1 MQEKSAIGTRQTSV
15 HLNGEVTAVD
25 FGHDYKY
32 YAVRNDG
39 TASIY
44 VSTENSECTVGANG
58 VVCVPAGGGYTHYNG
73 YGGSKK
79 IYLSGNGAVT
89 VIAQDDASCPFKSA
103 PVSGGGEGGDADTVN
118 GHTVDADVPAD
129 AKFTDTTYDA
139 ATQTEDGLMSAE
151 DKTKLDGIEEGANK
165 TVVDTALSG
174 TSTNPVQNKVI
185 NAALNGK
192 AANSHTHDSRY
203 YTEAEIDAMLDEK
216 AGKDAM
222 TGATSSADGMSGL
235 VPSPSA
241 GNQEKFLRADGTW
254 DIAFSYDYVAD
265 NWLSPSSGDSYWHT
279 PSSQGEGP
287 SVGRYVAKP
296 VKDLINGEDGY
307 IARIITVYFPYSNT
321 LNNYKG
327 LYLYEYSQHQYTIYH
342 NTSIE
347 EQGFGAGDIAIFFSC
362 RNKDKTGQF
371 VRHHLISVKRAGS
384 IIFTDFFKEFMFSD
398 SFYETFNS
406 NLKIKHGNMSF
417 TRVTSATQYDV
428 TFDTPFE
435 NVPNIQVSYTDSSGT
450 SSSYVSLIS
459 SSKTGFSVKGS
470 YLTGFNWLA
479 IGV

>member
-1 MQEKSAIGTRQTSV
+1 MVKTVTLTAGTPQAVTFSEAYPFYWIDNKTSGDV
-15 HLNGEVTAVD
+15 
-25 FGHDYKY
+25 
-32 YAVRNDG
+32 YASVGTPEPDTDG
-39 TASIY
+39 TYTIAAGSQLRISGGDFNGGIVLLGEGNVQVVAS
-44 VSTENSECTVGANG
+44 G
-58 VVCVPAGGGYTHYNG
+58 
-73 YGGSKK
+73 
-79 IYLSGNGAVT
+79 
-89 VIAQDDASCPFKSA
+89 IAACPFKSA

-118 GHTVDADVPAD
+118 GHTVEADVPAD
-129 AKFTDTTYDA
+129 AVFTDTTYDA
-139 ATQTEDGLMSAE
+139 ATLTDDGLMSAA
-151 DKTKLDGIEEGANK
+151 DKSKIDGIEEGANK
-165 TVVDTALSG
+165 TVVDTALSS

-185 NAALNGK
+185 SAALNSK
-192 AANSHTHDSRY
+192 ASSSHFHDSRY
-203 YTEAEIDAMLDEK
+203 YTETEIDAKLDEK

-265 NWLSPSSGDSYWHT
+265 NWLSPSSGDSDWHT

-371 VRHHLISVKRAGS
+371 VRHHLISVKRADS
-384 IIFTDFFKEFMFSD
+384 IIYTDFFKEFMFSD
-398 SFYETFNS
+398 LFYETFDS
-406 NLKIKHGNMSF
+406 NLKIKRGNMSF

-435 NVPNIQVSYTDSSGT
+435 NVPNIQLSYTDSSAS

-459 SSKTGFSVKGS
+459 SSKDGFSVRGS

>member
-1 MQEKSAIGTRQTSV
+1 MVKTVTLTAETPQAVAFSEAYPFYWIDNKTS
-15 HLNGEVTAVD
+15 GEV
-25 FGHDYKY
+25 
-32 YAVRNDG
+32 YASVGSTPEPGKDG
-39 TASIY
+39 TYTIAAGSQLRISGGDFNGGIVLLGEGKVQVVAS
-44 VSTENSECTVGANG
+44 G
-58 VVCVPAGGGYTHYNG
+58 
-73 YGGSKK
+73 
-79 IYLSGNGAVT
+79 
-89 VIAQDDASCPFKSA
+89 IAACPFKSA

-129 AKFTDTTYDA
+129 AVFTDTTYEA
-139 ATQTEDGLMSAE
+139 ATPTEDGLMSAE
-151 DKTKLDGIEEGANK
+151 DKTRLDGIEEGANK
-165 TVVDTALSG
+165 TVVDTALSS

-192 AANSHTHDSRY
+192 ASSSHTHDSRY

-241 GNQEKFLRADGTW
+241 GNQEKFLRADGKW

-265 NWLSPSSGDSYWHT
+265 NWLSPSSGDSDWHT

-307 IARIITVYFPYSNT
+307 NARIITVFFPYSNT
-321 LNNYKG
+321 TNNIKG
-327 LYLYEYSQHQYTIYH
+327 LYLYEYSQAQRTYYH
-342 NTSIE
+342 NSSLE
-347 EQGFGAGDIAIFFSC
+347 NQGFRAGDVATFLSYKNNDNSGNIPS
-362 RNKDKTGQF
+362 
-371 VRHHLISVKRAGS
+371 HHLISVKRAGS
-384 IIFTDFFKEFMFSD
+384 IIYTDFFKEFMFSD

>member
-1 MQEKSAIGTRQTSV
+1 MVKTITLTAGTPQAVTFSEAYPFYWIDNKTSGDV
-15 HLNGEVTAVD
+15 
-25 FGHDYKY
+25 
-32 YAVRNDG
+32 YASVGSTPEPGKDG
-39 TASIY
+39 TYTIAAGSQLRISGGDFNGGIVLLGEGKVQVVASGI
-44 VSTENSECTVGANG
+44 
-58 VVCVPAGGGYTHYNG
+58 
-73 YGGSKK
+73 
-79 IYLSGNGAVT
+79 
-89 VIAQDDASCPFKSA
+89 ASCPFKSA

-129 AKFTDTTYDA
+129 AVFTDTTYDA
-139 ATQTEDGLMSAE
+139 ATLTEDGLMSAA

-192 AANSHTHDSRY
+192 AASSHTHDDRY

-241 GNQEKFLRADGTW
+241 GNQEKFLRADGKW
-254 DIAFSYDYVAD
+254 DIAFSYDYIAD
-265 NWLSPSSGDSYWHT
+265 NFLSSIPVVPYWRSPT
-279 PSSQGEGP
+279 APEEAKAT
-287 SVGRYVAKP
+287 GRYVAKP
-296 VKDLINGEDGY
+296 IKDLINGEDGY
-307 IARIITVYFPYSNT
+307 NARIITVFFPYSNT
-321 LNNYKG
+321 TNNIKG
-327 LYLYEYSQHQYTIYH
+327 LYLYEYSQAQATYYH
-342 NTSIE
+342 NSSLE
-347 EQGFGAGDIAIFFSC
+347 NQGFRAGDVATFFSF
-362 RNKDKTGQF
+362 RNNNNSD
-371 VRHHLISVKRAGS
+371 RIPSHHLISVKRADS

-459 SSKTGFSVKGS
+459 SSKDGFSVKGS

>member
-1 MQEKSAIGTRQTSV
+1 MVKTVTLTAGTPQAVTFSEAYPFYWIDNKTS
-15 HLNGEVTAVD
+15 GEVFASVGGTPEP
-25 FGHDYKY
+25 GK
-32 YAVRNDG
+32 DG
-39 TASIY
+39 TYTIAAGSQLRVSGCDFNGGIVLLGEGRVQVVAS
-44 VSTENSECTVGANG
+44 G
-58 VVCVPAGGGYTHYNG
+58 
-73 YGGSKK
+73 
-79 IYLSGNGAVT
+79 
-89 VIAQDDASCPFKSA
+89 IAACPFKSA

-118 GHTVDADVPAD
+118 GHTVEADVPAD
-129 AKFTDTTYDA
+129 AVFTDTTYDA
-139 ATQTEDGLMSAE
+139 ATQTEDGLMSVA

-165 TVVDTALSG
+165 TVVDTALSS

-192 AANSHTHDSRY
+192 ASSSHTHDSRY

-235 VPSPSA
+235 VPAPSA

-265 NWLSPSSGDSYWHT
+265 KWLSPSSGDSNWHT

-287 SVGRYVAKP
+287 SVGRYVARP

-321 LNNYKG
+321 LNNYKD
-327 LYLYEYSQHQYTIYH
+327 LYLYEYPQTQFTFYH

-347 EQGFGAGDIAIFFSC
+347 EQGFEAGDIAIFFSC
-362 RNKDKTGQF
+362 RNKDKSGQH
-371 VRHHLISVKRAGS
+371 VRHHLISVKRADS
-384 IIFTDFFKEFMFSD
+384 IIYTDFFKEFMFSD
-398 SFYETFNS
+398 SFYETFDS
-406 NLKIKHGNMSF
+406 NLKIKRGNMSF

-435 NVPNIQVSYTDSSGT
+435 NVPNIQLSYTDSSAT

-459 SSKTGFSVKGS
+459 SSKDGFSVKGS
-470 YLTGFNWLA
+470 YLTGFDWLA

>member
-1 MQEKSAIGTRQTSV
+1 MVKTVTLTAGTPQAVTFSEAYPFYWIDNKTS
-15 HLNGEVTAVD
+15 GEVFASVGGTPEP
-25 FGHDYKY
+25 GK
-32 YAVRNDG
+32 DG
-39 TASIY
+39 TYTIAAGSQLRISGGDFNGGIVLLGEGRVQVVAS
-44 VSTENSECTVGANG
+44 G
-58 VVCVPAGGGYTHYNG
+58 
-73 YGGSKK
+73 
-79 IYLSGNGAVT
+79 
-89 VIAQDDASCPFKSA
+89 IAACPFKSA

-118 GHTVDADVPAD
+118 GHTVEADVPAD
-129 AKFTDTTYDA
+129 AVFTDTTYDA
-139 ATQTEDGLMSAE
+139 ATKTEDGLMSAA
-151 DKTKLDGIEEGANK
+151 DKSKIDGIEEGANK
-165 TVVDTALSG
+165 TVVDTALSS

-192 AANSHTHDSRY
+192 AASSHTHDDRY

-265 NWLSPSSGDSYWHT
+265 NWLSPSSGDSDWHT

-371 VRHHLISVKRAGS
+371 VRHHLISVKRADS
-384 IIFTDFFKEFMFSD
+384 IIYTDFFKEFMFSD
-398 SFYETFNS
+398 LFYETFDS
-406 NLKIKHGNMSF
+406 NLKIKRGNMSF

-435 NVPNIQVSYTDSSGT
+435 NVPNIQLSYTDSSAS

-459 SSKTGFSVKGS
+459 SSKDGFSVKGS